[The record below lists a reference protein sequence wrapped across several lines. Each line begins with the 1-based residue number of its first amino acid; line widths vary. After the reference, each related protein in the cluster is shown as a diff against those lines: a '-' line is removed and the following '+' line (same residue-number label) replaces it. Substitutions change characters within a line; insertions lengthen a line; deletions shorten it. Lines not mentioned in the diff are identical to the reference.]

1 MTRTRAFG
9 RAGSAILLAG
19 LIAAAACGHDRSPY
33 VGQRELVIDADASV
47 PDAPTPTCGLQ
58 CSIDG
63 RSVIQT
69 CTGEIVET
77 CPPDLACGGARCQ
90 EPCAAAAADR
100 SSNGCE
106 FYFQMPRYSPKFPQ
120 SCYAAFLV
128 NASTKP
134 ITLALDREGEVLD
147 LSKALFRTN
156 PGETALI
163 PLEGPIPPGESA
175 ILFVADR
182 PPNVPWEFGYIA
194 CPDGVVP
201 AALVNV
207 GSGTRLDTAFHLKS
221 SAPVGAVTMYPFGGA
236 ASYIPSATLLFPVAT
251 WGKEHL
257 IVNGWESIGV
267 NGSTTDPA
275 AQIVASEDGT
285 EVTINPT
292 ADIQDGVGVAGT
304 GARIPRTYRLDKGE
318 LLQLVQTEELSGS
331 IVSSNKPTTV
341 FGGHSCALI
350 PGRVMAC
357 DTLHQQLPPFEQWGN
372 EYVGVGYRPRLKSE
386 HEPMP
391 YRIVAARD
399 GTVLDYDPAV
409 PPGAPITMSAGEVVT
424 FTSGTGDAFVVRSQD
439 SEHPFY
445 LAAYMSGNDPGF
457 GGHGDPEFVNVVPT
471 HQYLS
476 SYSFYADPTYDDSSL
491 VVVRA
496 RTGGAFKDVWLECA
510 GNLTDFQPIG
520 TRGKYEFTRVDLA
533 RNGGPGATF
542 GDKVCQNGLQRM
554 RSEGPFTATVWG
566 WAFCA
571 SYAYPGGMAQRK
583 LVDTP
588 LVDVH

>member
-1 MTRTRAFG
+1 MRRTRALR
-9 RAGSAILLAG
+9 RAGGAILLAG
-19 LIAAAACGHDRSPY
+19 LIAAAACGDDRD
-33 VGQRELVIDADASV
+33 GFARQHELIVDASV
-47 PDAPTPTCGLQ
+47 PEAPTCGFQ

-90 EPCAAAAADR
+90 EPCAAAAEDR

-106 FYFQMPRYSPKFPQ
+106 FYFQMPRYSAKFPQ
-120 SCYAAFLV
+120 SCYAAFVV
-128 NASTKP
+128 NASTKA
-134 ITLALDREGEVLD
+134 ITLSLDRDGQVLD

-182 PPNVPWEFGYIA
+182 PPNSDVTPEFDYIA

-201 AALVNV
+201 AALVNI
-207 GSGTRLDTAFHLKS
+207 GPGTRVGTAFHLKS
-221 SAPVGAVTMYPFGGA
+221 SAPVGAVAMYPFGGA
-236 ASYIPSATLLFPVAT
+236 ASYIPTTTLLFPVAT

-257 IVNGWESIGV
+257 IVNGWESMRTG
-267 NGSTTDPA
+267 DPA

-285 EVTINPT
+285 EVTIHPT
-292 ADIQDGVGVAGT
+292 VDIQDGVGVAGT
-304 GARIPRTYRLDKGE
+304 GARIPRTYSLDKGE
-318 LLQLVQTEELSGS
+318 FLQLVQTEELSGS
-331 IVSSNKPTTV
+331 AVSSNKPTTV
-341 FGGHSCALI
+341 FGGHGCAFV
-350 PGRVMAC
+350 PSRGGAC
-357 DTLHQQLPPFEQWGN
+357 DILSQQLPPFEQWGN
-372 EYVGVGYRPRLKSE
+372 EYVGVGYRPRLLSE
-386 HEPMP
+386 HEPML

-409 PPGAPITMSAGEVVT
+409 PPGAPVTMSAGEVVT

-445 LAAYMSGNDPGF
+445 IGAYMTGSASDF
-457 GGHGDPEFVNVVPT
+457 GGRGDPEFVNVVAAK
-471 HQYLS
+471 QYLS
-476 SYSFYADPTYDDSSL
+476 SYSFYADTTYEESSL

-496 RTGGAFKDVWLECA
+496 KTGGVFKDVWLECA
-510 GNLTDFQPIG
+510 GNLTGFQPIG
-520 TRGKYEFTRVDLA
+520 TRGEYEFTRVDLA

-554 RSEGPFTATVWG
+554 RSDGPFTATVWG

-588 LVDVH
+588 LVTVK